1 MEYHK
6 RWLNKSYFCLWFLHL
21 EVMKL
26 VCLMHIELL
35 FPVVSVGVFDKAV
48 YIKTGFSLTPFWSLK
63 LFSTAKEPFNKDFS
77 FFSFLRNTW
86 IWIATYYATCYV
98 LTTGPKAN
106 QNLSFTWCS
115 DVRVTAN
122 RQIIF
127 HTFLEKSRGLHTRLT
142 TVNHRRPFSD
152 FSWGEGGSAH
162 RLSNVPRSGYITTR
176 DQSMVKSGVTG
187 KTGRK
192 NTSTFLFRE

>member
-6 RWLNKSYFCLWFLHL
+6 LWLNKSYFCPWFLHL

-35 FPVVSVGVFDKAV
+35 FPVVLCLCRCLWMPFILELVF
-48 YIKTGFSLTPFWSLK
+48 LWPLWSLK

-115 DVRVTAN
+115 DVRVRAN

-127 HTFLEKSRGLHTRLT
+127 HSFLEKSRGLHTRLT

-152 FSWGEGGSAH
+152 FSWGEGGLH
-162 RLSNVPRSGYITTR
+162 
-176 DQSMVKSGVTG
+176 TG
-187 KTGRK
+187 
-192 NTSTFLFRE
+192 